1 MFYHLSVCQ
10 TSGRMDAELEEEK
23 PKRGS
28 PSPDPPQPKAQA
40 PVTASPES
48 QAQECSPE
56 GNPEKGDCSGQT
68 KALWK
73 PIPPLQPQDGP
84 GHATKDQSCQTEER
98 LQDSQDPCSHT
109 PGTPAQ
115 LSSGG
120 LVHFHLV
127 GHQLVS
133 LNLQDTI
140 LKGFIFSNI
149 F

>member
-1 MFYHLSVCQ
+1 
-10 TSGRMDAELEEEK
+10 MDAELEEEK

-73 PIPPLQPQDGP
+73 PLLCL
-84 GHATKDQSCQTEER
+84 AA
-98 LQDSQDPCSHT
+98 LVF
-109 PGTPAQ
+109 
-115 LSSGG
+115 GG
-120 LVHFHLV
+120 VARA
-127 GHQLVS
+127 
-133 LNLQDTI
+133 I
-140 LKGFIFSNI
+140 LGL
-149 F
+149 